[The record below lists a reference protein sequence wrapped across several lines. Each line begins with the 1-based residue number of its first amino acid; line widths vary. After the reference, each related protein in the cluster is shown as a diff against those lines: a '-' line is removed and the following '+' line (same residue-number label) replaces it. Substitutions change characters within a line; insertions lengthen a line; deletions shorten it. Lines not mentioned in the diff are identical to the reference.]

1 MATYTAG
8 SVGVL
13 VTPNLSGFQKDLK
26 KQLTGSGMEATGRQI
41 ADDIVK
47 PLKSDTAAG
56 AKQSHQNIE
65 NELGKTVDGPDID
78 TSEMEGQGTEGGS
91 GFGVAMLGAL
101 KKAKVPIVAAV
112 VGIGA
117 AAAAGFAQ
125 GIESNTNTGDI
136 MAALGLDESE
146 ARAHGKSAGAAYR
159 DGYGEDKGEVTQ
171 TLTFATQ
178 VTSGDPNAD
187 TQRITELAETMAA
200 SFEDIDA
207 QEAIRAVS
215 TMINNDL
222 VDTWE
227 EGFDVL
233 TYGAQNGANMA
244 GDMLDTFSE
253 YSPVFKNLGMTGAD
267 AMGMLIQGMRNGA
280 RDTDVLADNM
290 KEFTVLVGEGGE
302 DVVDTLTALGLPA
315 NQIIADINA
324 GGPRAA
330 AAYQQVTDALRGV
343 EDDTKRVAYE
353 TALFGAVSEN
363 MGSPAES
370 MNLAESSN
378 VMSDFEGSTQNAA
391 DALTE
396 MRSPIETLKREL
408 SGLGPM
414 IGGLFAPLTKGA
426 NKGIIA
432 FFDWISNKAI
442 PAITGTTEWQTAM
455 AGIDETKRQFGE
467 LTDWF
472 QREILPRLGAVW
484 DRIKGIFGELWTDTI
499 QPFIEDMRQAYFD
512 VYNAIAGIFGWEEI
526 SADNPEGAITTMFD
540 GIKGVI
546 SGIVGFI
553 ETIVVPA
560 IGIAVDI
567 IAGYITYIGWIF
579 TGLATIISGVINW
592 IVQTAIPWLQSAWE
606 IIGLG
611 ASWLYQNIILPV
623 WNGIWGVI
631 SAVINWILYTAVP
644 WLQSAW
650 TAISNAVTW
659 LYQSVILP
667 VWDAIRIA
675 IAIAVGIIM
684 SIIDGLVWVW
694 RNVMAPVLT
703 WLYQNV
709 VLPVWN
715 AIQAAI
721 SAVVNWF
728 RDTAWPILSAVINWI
743 RTKFE
748 QFKVGLGIIWGF
760 IKNNVINPVISW
772 FQNTVW
778 PILSMVINWIRTKFE
793 QFKLGLQ
800 IIWNFIKNNVINPVI
815 SWFRD
820 TAWPLISNVIGSIKS
835 GFQGMKD
842 RIKSIWDGI
851 QNNVINPVVT
861 WFETK
866 VLDRINKF
874 VDKVKSAFQGMKDGI
889 GEAFEQVKGKV
900 RGPVEWL
907 IKDVVNGS
915 IIDNI
920 NSVLTTFGMEDKHIS
935 PVKMPKGFATGGYT
949 GPGSKYQP
957 AGVVHA
963 DEFVIRKES
972 QNSLR
977 RAAPGFL
984 DSLNRYGAKALHG
997 MGYGYASGGL
1007 VTLGPAFHGSGA
1019 RGDGFG
1025 ARGGKHKGIDWAL
1038 PSGHALIATADGTA
1052 LRSSNSA
1059 AGNKLTLSHGNGIAT
1074 TYHHLSGYAVASG
1087 ASVKKGQVIGYVGST
1102 GRSSGPHLHL
1112 GVQKDGNYVNPDPYL
1127 TGGGEAGSGS
1137 GGFFNPFAG
1146 LWDSLKS
1153 KVSEKVG
1160 DSVFGQMVGGMPK
1173 FIIDKGT
1180 SWFTDQLAALGDFAS
1195 DAVGATRWSG
1205 VATEALVR
1213 EGQFGPKRLASLLRR
1228 MGQESSYNPRAINN
1242 WDSNAAAGNSS
1253 RGLMQV
1259 IPTTFAAYRD
1269 KNLPNDIYDPL
1280 ANIVASIRYT
1290 LARYGD
1296 LEKGWDR
1303 KGGYAE
1309 GGLVTPEL
1317 HDSGGILKPG
1327 LNLISN
1333 KTRRPEAILTSKQWD
1348 ALYQG
1353 RTESRGDLT
1362 LNQYINDAGA
1372 TADRIAAGVSWELR
1386 RQKIT
1391 GRR

>member
-1 MATYTAG
+1 MATYMAG

-26 KQLTGSGMEATGRQI
+26 RQLTGSGMEAVGRDIGEDISDGVRDEASEGAKDAAKQI
-41 ADDIVK
+41 KKNLKD
-47 PLKSDTAAG
+47 PLKKQNMGIAEKFKKVGKKAATQFKDSFVRWAKRGLVVGGTAIGVAVGAAVVGGFKSAIDQQQGQLVLEGLYGDAEKAAKTLEDLKKVSSKSPLEYKSYQEGAQSLAYAGVEGEKAVGILENMGSVITAAGGDASNMDSATDSILKMVNAGKVNLESLQQLSDAGIPILSGLSEHYGVSMDEINTMASEGQIELDDVLSVMESGTGDTFQKMLAAGDAASGSFSNQWKMAKDNIQVAIGETMVPLIEQLAPLIEPATDAIVGMVEKIPGIVEKIQEGFQWIKDNQSWLKPIAMVIGGIALALGLVSGALSLVTLATTAWGIALSVTPLGWIVIAIGAVVGALVWFFTQTELGAELWDKIWGGIKTAAG
-56 AKQSHQNIE
+56 AVWDWIK
-65 NELGKTVDGPDID
+65 
-78 TSEMEGQGTEGGS
+78 GTLWPG
-91 GFGVAMLGAL
+91 M
-101 KKAKVPIVAAV
+101 VAAWDAIAA
-112 VGIGA
+112 GAIWLYENAIKPAWEWIKQAIGA
-117 AAAAGFAQ
+117 VADWVM
-125 GIESNTNTGDI
+125 NT
-136 MAALGLDESE
+136 L
-146 ARAHGKSAGAAYR
+146 
-159 DGYGEDKGEVTQ
+159 
-171 TLTFATQ
+171 
-178 VTSGDPNAD
+178 
-187 TQRITELAETMAA
+187 
-200 SFEDIDA
+200 
-207 QEAIRAVS
+207 
-215 TMINNDL
+215 
-222 VDTWE
+222 
-227 EGFDVL
+227 
-233 TYGAQNGANMA
+233 
-244 GDMLDTFSE
+244 
-253 YSPVFKNLGMTGAD
+253 
-267 AMGMLIQGMRNGA
+267 
-280 RDTDVLADNM
+280 
-290 KEFTVLVGEGGE
+290 
-302 DVVDTLTALGLPA
+302 
-315 NQIIADINA
+315 
-324 GGPRAA
+324 
-330 AAYQQVTDALRGV
+330 
-343 EDDTKRVAYE
+343 
-353 TALFGAVSEN
+353 
-363 MGSPAES
+363 
-370 MNLAESSN
+370 
-378 VMSDFEGSTQNAA
+378 
-391 DALTE
+391 
-396 MRSPIETLKREL
+396 
-408 SGLGPM
+408 
-414 IGGLFAPLTKGA
+414 
-426 NKGIIA
+426 
-432 FFDWISNKAI
+432 
-442 PAITGTTEWQTAM
+442 
-455 AGIDETKRQFGE
+455 
-467 LTDWF
+467 
-472 QREILPRLGAVW
+472 
-484 DRIKGIFGELWTDTI
+484 
-499 QPFIEDMRQAYFD
+499 
-512 VYNAIAGIFGWEEI
+512 
-526 SADNPEGAITTMFD
+526 
-540 GIKGVI
+540 
-546 SGIVGFI
+546 
-553 ETIVVPA
+553 
-560 IGIAVDI
+560 
-567 IAGYITYIGWIF
+567 
-579 TGLATIISGVINW
+579 
-592 IVQTAIPWLQSAWE
+592 
-606 IIGLG
+606 
-611 ASWLYQNIILPV
+611 
-623 WNGIWGVI
+623 
-631 SAVINWILYTAVP
+631 VP

-650 TAISNAVTW
+650 TAIGNAMSW
-659 LYQSVILP
+659 LYNTIILP

-675 IAIAVGIIM
+675 IAIAVGIVM
-684 SIIDGLVWVW
+684 SVVDLLVWYFN
-694 RNVMAPVLT
+694 NVLAPVFLF
-703 WLYQNV
+703 LYHNV

-715 AIQAAI
+715 GIKAAI
-721 SAVVNWF
+721 SAVVAWF
-728 RDTAWPILSAVINWI
+728 RDTAWPILSSVITWI

-748 QFKVGLGIIWGF
+748 QFKLGLQIIWNF
-760 IKNNVINPVISW
+760 IKNNVINPVIAW

-778 PILSMVINWIRTKFE
+778 PILSTVINWIRTKFE

-800 IIWNFIKNNVINPVI
+800 IIWNFIKNNVINPVVSWFKNTVWPLLSVVI
-815 SWFRD
+815 DWIKSKFDNFKNNLQIIWQFVKNNIINPVIAWFRD
-820 TAWPLISNVIGSIKS
+820 TAWPLISNVIESIKS

-851 QNNVINPVVT
+851 QNNVINPVVN

-889 GEAFEQVKGKV
+889 GEAFEKVKDKV

-907 IKDVVNGS
+907 IDTVVNDS

-920 NSVLTTFGMEDKHIS
+920 NSVLTTFGMEDKHIGTVS
-935 PVKMPKGFATGGYT
+935 LPKGFATGGYT

-1160 DSVFGQMVGGMPK
+1160 DSVFGQMLGGMPK

-1303 KGGYAE
+1303 KGGYAN

-1333 KTRRPEAILTSKQWD
+1333 KTKQPEAILTSKQWD
-1348 ALYQG
+1348 AVYQG
-1353 RTESRGDLT
+1353 RTGSLGDLT
-1362 LNQYINDAGA
+1362 LNQYINDADA